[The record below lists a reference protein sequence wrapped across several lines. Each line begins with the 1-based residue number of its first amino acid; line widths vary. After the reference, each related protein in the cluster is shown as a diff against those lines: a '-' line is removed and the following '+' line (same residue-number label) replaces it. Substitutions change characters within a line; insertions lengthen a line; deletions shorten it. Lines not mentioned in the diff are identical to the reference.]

1 MNEYMMH
8 PTKTVKEIIIIGSKE
23 ILDARFF
30 VK

>member
-1 MNEYMMH
+1 MH